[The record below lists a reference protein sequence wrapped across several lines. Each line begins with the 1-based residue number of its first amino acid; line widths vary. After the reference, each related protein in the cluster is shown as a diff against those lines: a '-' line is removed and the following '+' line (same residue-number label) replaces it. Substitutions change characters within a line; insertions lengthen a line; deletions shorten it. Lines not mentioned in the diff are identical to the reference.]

1 MIFLNGGDGRL
12 QLTGKA
18 VRTPRGA
25 HHRESPTPRFAFG
38 TQSTGKMLRTIA
50 ITKRILGDA
59 LGHFNYD
66 DGWALASHLA
76 LSALL
81 ALFPF
86 LIFAT
91 SLASFLGADAFA
103 DTAVHLIFDT
113 WPDDIAAPIAREVA
127 NVLTI
132 QRGDFLTIGI
142 LAAAYFASN
151 GIEALRVGLN
161 RAYRVVEHRSFLF
174 LRAQSLA
181 FVVVATI
188 GFLIVSTLLVVA
200 PIAVGIAERHL
211 PWIGP
216 YVGTISLWRIVIAAV
231 IIVLAL
237 IAVHLWLPAGKRTFT
252 EILPGLLFTLVFW
265 VVGSTAFAAY
275 LGQFSSYVSTY
286 AGLASIMI
294 ALVFLYIVSAIF
306 ILGGELNASIK
317 RYLDARAKVVS

>member
-1 MIFLNGGDGRL
+1 
-12 QLTGKA
+12 
-18 VRTPRGA
+18 
-25 HHRESPTPRFAFG
+25 
-38 TQSTGKMLRTIA
+38 MLRLYV
-50 ITKRILGDA
+50 ITKRVLGDA

-113 WPDDIAAPIAREVA
+113 WPDAIAEPIAREVA
-127 NVLTI
+127 NVLTV

-142 LAAAYFASN
+142 LAAAFFASN

-161 RAYRVVEHRSFLF
+161 RAYRVLDRRSIFF

-181 FVVVATI
+181 FVVIATV
-188 GFLIVSTLLVVA
+188 GFMIVSALLVVA
-200 PIAVGIAERHL
+200 PVAMGIAQRHL
-211 PWIGP
+211 PWIEP
-216 YVGTISLWRIVIAAV
+216 YVGTITLWRILIAV
-231 IIVLAL
+231 IVIVMAL
-237 IAVHLWLPAGKRTFT
+237 IAVHLWLPAGKRKFK
-252 EILPGLLFTLVFW
+252 EIVPGLIFTLVFW
-265 VVGSTAFAAY
+265 VLGSSLFATY
-275 LGQFSSYVSTY
+275 LSYFSTYASTY

-306 ILGGELNASIK
+306 ILGGELNAAIK
-317 RYLDARAKVVS
+317 RYLDARARVTG